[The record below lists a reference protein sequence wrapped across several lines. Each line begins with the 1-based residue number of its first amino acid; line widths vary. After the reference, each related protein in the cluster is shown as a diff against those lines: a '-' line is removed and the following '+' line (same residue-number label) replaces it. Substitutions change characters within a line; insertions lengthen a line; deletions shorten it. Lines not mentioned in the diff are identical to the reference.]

1 MRKVSQID
9 IREVLKRY
17 FGYKDTD
24 FQLEVSTH
32 GKKIYKTK
40 CPIHKES
47 DPSFKIYD
55 KNGVYDCICFSK
67 RDAGNNAIQ
76 LLVIAG
82 KAKDAKDA
90 EAILK
95 KDFNITPP
103 DTMNI
108 KGLAEYKGFTEAFL
122 ISRGMTDDD
131 AGVVMPFHRV
141 DGTVMATKLRRTY
154 EKVEGQAKFTWKT
167 QDADWSNPYYGMDL
181 VGNDTSRLVLDVL
194 EGETDALT
202 MQMMGFTAI
211 GIVGADTYRS
221 EHSSFMRSFT
231 KVIVTKDNDEAGTKL
246 AMTIAKDNEENTFIR
261 LLPKGVKDVNSLF
274 VDTCTEDSE
283 RFKAYMAKLPVVP
296 ASKKAFMNELGRNS
310 QYAYDEHAVGFL
322 LSIMSDV
329 EAEIFKSE
337 IKETKGVA
345 KRAVDKLFKAC
356 LGDNAIA
363 SYNPSQSGVQEFDNC
378 YVKYVKSERGVKE
391 VSLSNFVLQPV
402 AYFHM
407 PDGRNR
413 EFVLACKSGY
423 VSEPVMFRA
432 EELTNLNLFKKRC
445 FEVGDFVF
453 NGSSEDFSQVMLFI
467 LENSDDVMDITLP
480 ATVGRQENFWLFG
493 NVLVKDGEYYSPD
506 DDRNFKVGGTTY
518 RARSVYNDNSAKNIP
533 MLDLKSHLEREKQLE
548 AIHLLHDSY
557 GNPDVIEALGWMIA
571 SVFSE
576 KVVDAHNGF
585 PLLFIT
591 GRSGSGKST
600 LARNLNCAMNIHNT
614 RADSFNSS
622 IVGMT
627 RMMGYY
633 SNIPVWYDEY
643 RENDRNIQYKTQF
656 LKEAFERQGVSKGV
670 KVGAVVQ
677 RTDLFSTLILS
688 GEDAPEDRGLMSR
701 CFIVKLD
708 RHTNSQASYH
718 EFKQYEDEVFN
729 VIGREAV
736 RMSTINGNYREFHK
750 LLNNRRKELI
760 CIGADDRTAFIR
772 ATTYAGIVWLFPEL
786 DDIVKENQVE
796 SVKASLADVEEAD
809 PVRVMMQD
817 MLIML
822 QSGHMLAGRDFRLCP
837 SGIFFNSFRQFYN
850 VWASYLAI
858 SRTRPPHSLS
868 TMKEYVLKSGILD
881 YKTVRFDKHDTPKGY
896 ILPIY
901 NLESP
906 TLKTYVV
913 DAMFKA
919 EQITLQERRDILDA
933 GDDEIE
939 SEF

>member
-9 IREVLKRY
+9 IREVLKKY
-17 FGYKDTD
+17 FGYTDAD
-24 FQLEVSTH
+24 FQLEVSTKD
-32 GKKIYKTK
+32 KKIYKAK

-90 EAILK
+90 EALLK

-103 DTMNI
+103 TTMNI
-108 KGLAEYKGFTEAFL
+108 KGLAEYKGFTEEFL
-122 ISRGMTDDD
+122 INRGMTDS
-131 AGVVMPFHRV
+131 ASGVVMPFHRE
-141 DGTVMATKLRRTY
+141 DGLVIATKLRRTY
-154 EKVEGQAKFTWKT
+154 EKVEGQAKFTWSL
-167 QDADWSNPYYGMDL
+167 QDESWSNPYYGMDL
-181 VGNDTSRLVLDVL
+181 VGKDNSREILDIL

-202 MQMMGFTAI
+202 MQMAGFVAI
-211 GIVGADTYRS
+211 GIVGSETYRP
-221 EHSSFMRSFT
+221 EHSGFLSRYD

-246 AMTIAKDNEENTFIR
+246 AMAIASDHEENTFIR
-261 LLPKGVKDVNSLF
+261 LLPHGVKDVNSLF
-274 VDTCTEDSE
+274 VDTCTEDME
-283 RFKAYMAKLPVVP
+283 RFLTYLKKLPVVP

-345 KRAVDKLFKAC
+345 KRAVDKLFKSC
-356 LGDNAIA
+356 LGSTAVSAWKSSPD
-363 SYNPSQSGVQEFDNC
+363 GVYEYDNC
-378 YVKYVKSERGVKE
+378 YVKSVKSERGFKE

-413 EFVLACKSGY
+413 EFILACKSGY
-423 VSEPVMFRA
+423 VSEPIMFRA

-453 NGSSEDFSQVMLFI
+453 NGSSDDFSQVMLFI

-493 NVLVKDGEYYSPD
+493 NVLVKDGEYYTPD
-506 DDRNFKVGGTTY
+506 EDRNFKVGGTTY
-518 RARSVYNDNSAKNIP
+518 RARSVYNDNNARNIP

-548 AIHLLHDSY
+548 AIHLLNKSY

-576 KVVDAHNGF
+576 KVVEAHNGF

-708 RHTNSQASYH
+708 RHTNDTEAYH
-718 EFKQYEDEVFN
+718 AFKEYEDEVFN
-729 VIGREAV
+729 VIGREAI
-736 RMSTINGNYREFHK
+736 RMSTINGNYRDFHK
-750 LLNNRRKELI
+750 ILNNRRKELI
-760 CIGADDRTAFIR
+760 CEGADDRTAFIR

-786 DDIVKENQVE
+786 KNLVTLNQAE

-822 QSGHMLAGRDFRLCP
+822 QSGHMLAGRDFRLCRE
-837 SGIFFNSFRQFYN
+837 GIFFNSFRQFYN
-850 VWASYLAI
+850 VWSSYLSTA
-858 SRTRPPHSLS
+858 RTRPPHSIT
-868 TMKEYVLKSGILD
+868 TMKEYVIKSGLLD
-881 YKTVRFDKHDTPKGY
+881 YKTIRFNIHDTPKGY
-896 ILPIY
+896 VLPY
-901 NLESP
+901 DRLESP
-906 TLKTYVV
+906 TLKSYIV
-913 DAMFKA
+913 DSMFKA
-919 EQITLQERRDILDA
+919 EQITLEEHRVIMQGDEQEDS
-933 GDDEIE
+933 